1 MAKKKNHRA
10 ENLQIADAMLRY
22 LESGRKLKPETLLNY
37 KEKAKWML
45 KTKRRDKVI
54 KSIKWNY
61 RIASIEE
68 VFRTA
73 KGEISEKT
81 VKKLERILEIIKE
94 LQK

>member
-10 ENLQIADAMLRY
+10 ENLQTADSMLRY
-22 LESGRKLKPETLLNY
+22 LESGRELKPETLQNY
-37 KEKAKWML
+37 RDKAEWML
-45 KTKRRDKVI
+45 ETKRRDKVI

-68 VFRTA
+68 VYRTV

-81 VKKLERILEIIKE
+81 IEKLEKILEIVKE
-94 LQK
+94 LEK

>member
-10 ENLQIADAMLRY
+10 ENLQIADHMLRY
-22 LESGRKLKPETLLNY
+22 LESGRELKPETLQNY
-37 KEKAKWML
+37 EEKATQML
-45 KTKRRDKVI
+45 ETKRRDKVI

-61 RIASIEE
+61 KIASIEE
-68 VFRTA
+68 VYRTA

-81 VKKLERILEIIKE
+81 VEKLKRIIEIIKE